1 MTPEELLKPRYK
13 VIAPYPDMPF
23 SVGQVLLLQKHKEGW
38 EYTWAEHDGFH
49 SMTDLEMSEFPH
61 LFKEMEWWEEREEKD
76 MPEYVKINADECS
89 FIRGTVLK
97 VDGVG
102 RYPDRIKPLGNEGD
116 LYVTLTIPEDTE
128 THDAGEQVT
137 MNVKNVLPAT
147 LSEYEQLNKAK

>member
-76 MPEYVKINADECS
+76 MPEYVKHR
-89 FIRGTVLK
+89 RGEGVLK
-97 VDGVG
+97 IVSIDWKYMSV
-102 RYPDRIKPLGNEGD
+102 IL
-116 LYVTLTIPEDTE
+116 ED
-128 THDAGEQVT
+128 DSFPRSF
-137 MNVKNVLPAT
+137 MNFLPAT
-147 LSEYEQLNKAK
+147 ASEYETYKSKVK